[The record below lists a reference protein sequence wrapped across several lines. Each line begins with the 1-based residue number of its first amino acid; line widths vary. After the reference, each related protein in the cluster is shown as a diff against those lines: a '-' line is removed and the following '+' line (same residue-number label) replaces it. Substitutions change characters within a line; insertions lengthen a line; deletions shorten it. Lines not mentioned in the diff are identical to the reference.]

1 MYVQITENGPKPT
14 LSMDFYSTLK
24 LIYCWLT
31 SWKGWICFRVE
42 CDIIIHM
49 GVQIQLEEI
58 EELEVKQEVS
68 GK

>member
-24 LIYCWLT
+24 LIYRWLT
-31 SWKGWICFRVE
+31 SWKGLICFRVE
-42 CDIIIHM
+42 CDIISHM